1 MLKPNTQ
8 ILQHYLFADLFDV
21 QKAIFFN
28 ALTLTEV
35 MDDLDLQHLDW
46 LKLDTQGC
54 DLTILQGLD
63 KKRLDSLLCIE
74 GEPGFEQFYEG
85 EETFVDLHSKLTKA
99 DFWLDALEN
108 QAFPRV

>member
-1 MLKPNTQ
+1 
-8 ILQHYLFADLFDV
+8 
-21 QKAIFFN
+21 
-28 ALTLTEV
+28 